1 MYNNPG
7 EKIINIVK
15 VNKEEFMTFTKDG
28 KIDIFSVISLKQSTS
43 STIFNIGNEDYQSML
58 LIKSKEYVLFTMEK

>member
-28 KIDIFSVISLKQSTS
+28 KIDIFSVISLKQATS